1 MKYSFSWNEN
11 KNYIEKR
18 ASDFA
23 TIRQTSQNVGINI
36 YPIKE
41 ITININMEHQYNSA
55 AGKRYTTFADANIKW
70 KNKHIDIELGVNN
83 LFNTKQYIT
92 AFFNDVSTSYYC
104 YNLRPA
110 SALIKFRFKIR

>member
-70 KNKHIDIELGVNN
+70 KNKHIDIELGNQQPI
-83 LFNTKQYIT
+83 QYQT
-92 AFFNDVSTSYYC
+92 V
-104 YNLRPA
+104 YNSFLQ
-110 SALIKFRFKIR
+110 